1 MKLVYLWKQGLCI
14 KNYRTNSWK
23 NACIS
28 LIRNKTTKQKVQKT
42 FLIYFWSQEQNL
54 MLWDLNFQPPLI
66 SYFKRIKINIDEAY
80 YIKQIN
86 TLQLLIISTAQMLS
100 MFYD

>member
-1 MKLVYLWKQGLCI
+1 
-14 KNYRTNSWK
+14 
-23 NACIS
+23 
-28 LIRNKTTKQKVQKT
+28 
-42 FLIYFWSQEQNL
+42 

-66 SYFKRIKINIDEAY
+66 SYFKRIKININEAY

>member
-1 MKLVYLWKQGLCI
+1 
-14 KNYRTNSWK
+14 
-23 NACIS
+23 
-28 LIRNKTTKQKVQKT
+28 
-42 FLIYFWSQEQNL
+42 

-66 SYFKRIKINIDEAY
+66 SYFKRIKINMDDAY
-80 YIKQIN
+80 YIKKQIN